1 MVFVA
6 LMLKI
11 SICNILTVKEISVK
25 VDATFYEIKKMTPKL
40 DATFCLLAYI
50 EIIRSCKSLLQRWSY
65 LGSVRIR
72 NCGLLGL
79 LLQGDS
85 GQPC

>member
-1 MVFVA
+1 MDFVV

-11 SICNILTVKEISVK
+11 SICNVLTVKEISVK

-50 EIIRSCKSLLQRWSY
+50 EIIRSCKSLLQR
-65 LGSVRIR
+65 
-72 NCGLLGL
+72 
-79 LLQGDS
+79 
-85 GQPC
+85 